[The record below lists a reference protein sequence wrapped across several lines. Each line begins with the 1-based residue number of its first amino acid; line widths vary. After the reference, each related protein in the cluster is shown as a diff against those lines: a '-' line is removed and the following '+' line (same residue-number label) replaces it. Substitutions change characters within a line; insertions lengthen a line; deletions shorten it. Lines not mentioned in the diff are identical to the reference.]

1 MNERL
6 EAEWDVDEPA
16 PDFAG
21 RVVSAAVRET
31 RPRSRRYLIGVA
43 LAAIA
48 ATTLFVL
55 WRRGTAPS
63 HGDVT
68 AVERMEVS
76 IGDRAVAVLEPGAHV
91 RWQGDRVEQATG
103 DVFYRVERGVTFTV
117 STPTADAR
125 VLGTCF
131 RISIQQETDM
141 KRRDIAAGALGA
153 VAAAVVVV
161 GVYEGVVR
169 VSHADQAVTLRAGE
183 SATADRSG
191 VRAGG
196 TVIAAK
202 PVEVTSGSARS
213 EAELRARL
221 AELEKEKA
229 LLDSELTA
237 AYDAVGKDP
246 YDLSPDDWAK
256 LAEKGEFKYQYPC
269 FQKGG
274 FRPTE
279 TQLQKLGLPADA
291 ADTIQKAYASS
302 NQRFFDGMKPICAEL
317 IGKPAT
323 DSDMSGCIQKLFETI
338 YRNGPNSS
346 KPVFKQVAEIRAGKR
361 DPSQANTPEMKM
373 LLVFSGGMGPF
384 EADLAKA
391 FGAEEAHRLAYSD
404 DLCFQAQSL

>member
-6 EAEWDVDEPA
+6 EAEWEVDEPA
-16 PDFAG
+16 PEFAG
-21 RVVSAAVRET
+21 RVVSAALRDT
-31 RPRSRRYLIGVA
+31 RPRPLRRYVIGAA

-55 WRRGTAPS
+55 WRRGNAPT

-76 IGDRAVAVLEPGAHV
+76 IGDRAVAVLEPGAHL
-91 RWQGDRVEQATG
+91 RWQGDRVEQASG
-103 DVFYRVERGVTFTV
+103 DVFYRVERGATFTV
-117 STPTADAR
+117 ITPTADAR

-153 VAAAVVVV
+153 VAAAVVVI

-169 VSHADQAVTLRAGE
+169 VSHAEQAVTLRAGE
-183 SATADRSG
+183 SATADRTG
-191 VRAGG
+191 VRAG
-196 TVIAAK
+196 TIAAK
-202 PVEVTSGSARS
+202 PVEVASGSARS
-213 EAELRARL
+213 ETELRARL

-246 YDLSPDDWAK
+246 YDLSADDWAK

-302 NQRFFDGMKPICAEL
+302 NQRFFDGMKPICTEL
-317 IGKPAT
+317 IGKPTT
-323 DSDMSGCIQKLFETI
+323 DSEMSGCIQKLFETI
-338 YRNGPNSS
+338 YRGGPSSS

-361 DPSQANTPEMKM
+361 DPSEANTPEMKM